1 MAMYHL
7 SAKAIRRKNGRSA
20 VAAAVYRAGE
30 CIVDQRTGVEHDY
43 TRKSGVLGTAL
54 LLPGGSTEDRSD
66 SWNRVEKHRKRKN
79 SVVAREVEVSLP
91 HELNADQ
98 REALANAAN
107 RLLFPVAPFLCACVI
122 K

>member
-7 SAKAIRRKNGRSA
+7 SAKAIRRKNG
-20 VAAAVYRAGE
+20 
-30 CIVDQRTGVEHDY
+30 RTGVEHDY

-66 SWNRVEKHRKRKN
+66 SWNRVEKHRKRKD

-98 REALANAAN
+98 REALANAV
-107 RLLFPVAPFLCACVI
+107 FPVAPFLCACVI